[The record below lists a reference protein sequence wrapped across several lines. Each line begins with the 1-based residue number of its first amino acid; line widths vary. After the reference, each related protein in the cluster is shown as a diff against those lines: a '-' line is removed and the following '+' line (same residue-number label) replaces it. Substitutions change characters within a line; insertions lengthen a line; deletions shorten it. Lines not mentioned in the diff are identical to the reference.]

1 MTTTPAQPP
10 KKMQCSRP
18 VSHVGVWTLSPC
30 SMPATKNEN
39 GKSYCTIHAPS
50 YVAAKKAAFD
60 IKFQERL
67 AAERPEQAD
76 EQAAKVEQA
85 RRAACYP
92 ALLESLEQA
101 VVATE
106 NYNRGDRWDYD
117 WLEAARDVLAKAKDM
132 KETE

>member
-1 MTTTPAQPP
+1 MTTTQ
-10 KKMQCSRP
+10 QTCSESVHRD
-18 VSHVGVWTLSPC
+18 GLRSPTRC
-30 SMPATKNEN
+30 SKQATKTEN
-39 GKSYCTIHAPS
+39 GRRYCTIHAPS
-50 YVAAKKAAFD
+50 YIKAKQAEWD
-60 IKFQERL
+60 IKFQESL
-67 AAERPEQAD
+67 AAAHQKEAD
-76 EQAAKVEQA
+76 NKADKMEQA